1 MQTQTTQT
9 PLQGFLRLPE
19 VTKLTGLSRSS
30 IYRLESL
37 GLFPGRVKLS
47 ESATAWRTEEVQAWC
62 ASRPRAAQGG
72 AV

>member
-1 MQTQTTQT
+1 MQTQPLPTTW
-9 PLQGFLRLPE
+9 QGVLRLPE

-47 ESATAWRTEEVQAWC
+47 ESASAWRAEEVQEWI
-62 ASRPRAAQGG
+62 SNRPRAAQGG